1 MQSSWAWAWPWLV
14 RRLQAAV
21 VRVMVLARAWWP
33 RRTGPAVQQV
43 LLIDAAGKTKP
54 LPLSPRAWPE
64 SVPQGCRLE
73 VRYAAGGRK
82 YRMVSEG
89 APPSWP
95 PRLPAPGKRPAM
107 GSLLSATAVCPGHS
121 RLDVYDLI
129 AQYQGPCRDFH
140 GSSRF
145 PVHWLAP
152 CKHLQ
157 LHSLY
162 PGGSDVLGPEDDLRE
177 ALAAP
182 V

>member
-21 VRVMVLARAWWP
+21 VRRDGPCTGMVASKDRPSSA
-33 RRTGPAVQQV
+33 TGPAHWTQPGRQSRCRS
-43 LLIDAAGKTKP
+43 P
-54 LPLSPRAWPE
+54 PRAWPE

-121 RLDVYDLI
+121 RLDCVRPNC
-129 AQYQGPCRDFH
+129 AVSGPLPGLPRQQPLP
-140 GSSRF
+140 GALAGPLQTPPAPF
-145 PVHWLAP
+145 PV
-152 CKHLQ
+152 
-157 LHSLY
+157 
-162 PGGSDVLGPEDDLRE
+162 PGGVRCAGSGR
-177 ALAAP
+177 
-182 V
+182 